1 MHKLRFAI
9 LGAAAALALGTAGAV
24 AMQDTASSSDPDS
37 HGDAVS
43 AAAHSCAHGANG
55 VHGDCVSDVASSKSE
70 AGEKDEDGNQARAA
84 ACKAADATEDKTEKA
99 PAKGDTAAKKADK
112 AEDKTEHK
120 AFAACVSGKTSTTT
134 K

>member
-24 AMQDTASSSDPDS
+24 AMQDTASGGDPDA
-37 HGDAVS
+37 HGKAVS
-43 AAAHSCAHGANG
+43 AAAHSCAHGADG
-55 VHGDCVSDVASSKSE
+55 VHGDCVSDVASSQSE
-70 AGEKDEDGNQARAA
+70 AGEKDEDGNQARVAK
-84 ACKAADATEDKTEKA
+84 CKAADVAEDSAEKATAKKTDKVEDKS
-99 PAKGDTAAKKADK
+99 
-112 AEDKTEHK
+112 EHK